1 MQPFLGNQVITSE
14 DENEMNKSPDT
25 QNDSRIMEEVKAG
38 RVEKLALL
46 FERYHVQLYNFFL
59 RFTGNRVV
67 SEDLVQEVFYRI
79 LKYRNTYQDEGNFAV
94 WMYRIARNSHYDHLR
109 EIKNHISLEDS
120 KELALDG
127 EHQPEKRSEAE
138 DEVSLVRKALK
149 MLSPGKREILLMTR
163 YQNLKYKEIAGIL
176 GCREG
181 TVKAHVHRAL
191 RDLGKCVQ
199 QLQGEKS

>member
-1 MQPFLGNQVITSE
+1 MQPFLGKEVITIE
-14 DENEMNKSPDT
+14 DENEMNKSSDT
-25 QNDSRIMEEVKAG
+25 QSDSRIMGEVKAG

-46 FERYHVQLYNFFL
+46 FERYHLQLYNFFL
-59 RFTGNRVV
+59 RFTGNRIV

-79 LKYRNTYQDEGNFAV
+79 LKYRSTYQDEGNFAV

-109 EIKNHISLEDS
+109 EKKNYISIDES
-120 KELALDG
+120 RELAVDG
-127 EHQPEKRSEAE
+127 EYQPEKRSEVE
-138 DEVSLVRKALK
+138 DEMSLVRKALN
-149 MLSPGKREILLMTR
+149 MLSPRKREILLMTR
-163 YQNLKYKEIAGIL
+163 YQNLKYREIAGIL